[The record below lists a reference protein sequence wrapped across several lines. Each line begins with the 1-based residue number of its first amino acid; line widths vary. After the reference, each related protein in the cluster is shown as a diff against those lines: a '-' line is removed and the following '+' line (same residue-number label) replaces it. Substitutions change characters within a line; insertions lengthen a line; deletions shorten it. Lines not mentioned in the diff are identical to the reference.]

1 MQQRALY
8 VTLGGLAGYLLFGG
22 FAAFGIAA
30 VAFNML
36 TALPV
41 VYNGV
46 RFGKNAAWLTVA
58 ATALLVLVLNAAGP
72 MLLYLAQFG
81 LPAGVLAWLLVL
93 GLDWDRAVLLALG
106 AMLAASLVGLLAYAV
121 TQGASP
127 LQVAGA
133 VIDRE
138 ISQAAAVMEEAFRS
152 ADLTEAERREV
163 GAALGRMA
171 EFMRDVYAGLAIVV
185 SLFMLL
191 GQLLLLSLLSFGRY
205 SLPGPAFSDWKAPE
219 PLIWPLILAGFTIFL
234 ADGSLKLLAMN
245 VVTIL
250 LPVYFLQGLAIVDNF
265 FRRRNFS
272 PLLRTAGYLL
282 VVLINPLPLLV
293 ACLGVFDLWV
303 DFRKPRIPESS

>member
-8 VTLGGLAGYLLFGG
+8 VTLGGLTGYLLFGG

-41 VYNGV
+41 IYNGV
-46 RFGKNAAWLTVA
+46 RFGRNTAWLTVA
-58 ATALLVLVLNAAGP
+58 ATALLVLLLNAAGP
-72 MLLYLAQFG
+72 MLLYLVQFG
-81 LPAGVLAWLLVL
+81 LPAGVLAWLLVR

-106 AMLAASLVGLLAYAV
+106 TMLAASLVGLFVYAV
-121 TQGASP
+121 VQGTNP
-127 LQVAGA
+127 LQVADA

-138 ISQAAAVMEEAFRS
+138 IGQATAVMEEAFRS
-152 ADLTEAERREV
+152 ADLTESERREV

-191 GQLLLLSLLSFGRY
+191 GQLLLLSLISFGRY
-205 SLPGPAFSDWKAPE
+205 SLPGPAFPDWKAPE
-219 PLIWPLILAGFTIFL
+219 PLIWPLILAGFAIFL
-234 ADGSLKLLAMN
+234 TDGSLKLLAMN

-293 ACLGVFDLWV
+293 ACMGVFDLWV